1 MQGQNIH
8 LKLGVTHMNY
18 KAMGSSKGDKNIV
31 DDKDKTFSLH
41 QSCAIST

>member
-18 KAMGSSKGDKNIV
+18 KAMVGSKGDKV